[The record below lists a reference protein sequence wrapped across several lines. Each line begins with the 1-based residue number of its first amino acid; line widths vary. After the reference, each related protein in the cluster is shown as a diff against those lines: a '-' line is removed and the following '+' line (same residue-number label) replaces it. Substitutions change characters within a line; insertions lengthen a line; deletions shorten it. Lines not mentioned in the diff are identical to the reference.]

1 MKASEKI
8 LPVLVSVL
16 GWAYIQLIG
25 RTNRFELIGE
35 DCSVLIRECPPPKI
49 FTFWHSR
56 LLMPL
61 FYFRGTG
68 VATMV
73 SQSKDGEFISQ
84 LMWRL
89 GLNVSRGSAT
99 RHGVEGLK
107 GLIRFAKQN
116 LCIAITP
123 DGPKGPREII
133 SPGTIQL
140 ARLSGIPIYPVT
152 FACSHGK
159 RFNSWDRFM
168 LPYPFGTIRMVVG
181 SPVSVPRE
189 CNEEQLEQKRLE
201 LENEMHR
208 ITDIAD
214 EIFPEK

>member
-1 MKASEKI
+1 
-8 LPVLVSVL
+8 
-16 GWAYIQLIG
+16 
-25 RTNRFELIGE
+25 
-35 DCSVLIRECPPPKI
+35 
-49 FTFWHSR
+49 
-56 LLMPL
+56 
-61 FYFRGTG
+61 
-68 VATMV
+68 MV

-107 GLIRFAKQN
+107 GLIRFLRQN
-116 LCIAITP
+116 LCVAITP
-123 DGPKGPREII
+123 DGPKGPKEVI

-152 FACSHGK
+152 FACTRGK

-168 LPYPFGTIRMVVG
+168 LPYPFGTIRMVAG
-181 SPVSVPRE
+181 DPVHVPRE
-189 CNEEQLEQKRLE
+189 CSEEELEQKRLE
-201 LENEMHR
+201 LEREMHR

-214 EIFPEK
+214 EIFPEKT